1 MTVPLDDDDPR
12 VCYPPLPVPAEW
24 YLDLDLQLINAADD
38 SERWAAVVA
47 GTREVL
53 DRLDHLASPRV
64 RELTG
69 PQAVAVRLRK
79 NALTFEA
86 AGQPDMAAWLHAV
99 VDVLDA
105 YAVLQDQC
113 AEHIRRAETSD
124 AAAVAIGEAATSLK
138 AAAHH
143 MDTYR
148 FPNFPP
154 YRSDRPD
161 YGLMVAAGS
170 CLADEN
176 HRPALRSDLAGA
188 GGAAGSA
195 EFNPYVD
202 GLLQLELA
210 THRRLYRLFYD
221 LCRHVGFDVSEEPDL
236 PNPDDVDEQA
246 L

>member
-1 MTVPLDDDDPR
+1 
-12 VCYPPLPVPAEW
+12 
-24 YLDLDLQLINAADD
+24 
-38 SERWAAVVA
+38 
-47 GTREVL
+47 
-53 DRLDHLASPRV
+53 
-64 RELTG
+64 
-69 PQAVAVRLRK
+69 
-79 NALTFEA
+79 
-86 AGQPDMAAWLHAV
+86 
-99 VDVLDA
+99 
-105 YAVLQDQC
+105 
-113 AEHIRRAETSD
+113 
-124 AAAVAIGEAATSLK
+124 
-138 AAAHH
+138 
-143 MDTYR
+143 
-148 FPNFPP
+148 
-154 YRSDRPD
+154 
-161 YGLMVAAGS
+161 VAAGS